1 MDENKN
7 LEFTPEA
14 EVKKEE
20 LNSEPAKEEKKIA
33 PVQPSE
39 VLPVADEEDDED
51 EDNEEGRSNVV
62 FGVICAFLCVAIAL
76 TSILSVMRINKYLN
90 TSTEETKPEQQ
101 QQQQVSNGYNIYT
114 QMFPKYKATKY
125 PANMAAD
132 FNFLYAANNDFV
144 GWLYIPGT
152 NVNTP
157 VVQTKDN
164 NKYLR
169 NNFYGSNTNY
179 GTTYAD
185 YRCNKG
191 ATLSTNTVLYGH
203 NMPSGTHFYD
213 VHRYENIEWYKSH
226 PTIEYRTLYGT
237 YTFLVSNVFY
247 TTASRKF
254 DGGYLFNYIYPNLGP
269 KSMGGYIQQVTQ
281 RSIYTTGIDI
291 KPTDKFITLSTCTHS
306 LDGACGTDIDGRLVV
321 VGRLIRYGESE
332 NVDTSKA
339 KSNPDYRRPQI
350 WYDKKGK
357 TNPYASYNTWIPS
370 NQ

>member
-20 LNSEPAKEEKKIA
+20 LISEPAKEEKKIA
-33 PVQPSE
+33 PVQPAE

-51 EDNEEGRSNVV
+51 EDNEESRSNVV

-269 KSMGGYIQQVTQ
+269 KSMGGFIQQVTQ

-332 NVDTSKA
+332 NVDTSRA

>member
-20 LNSEPAKEEKKIA
+20 LISEPAKEEKKIA
-33 PVQPSE
+33 PVQPAE
-39 VLPVADEEDDED
+39 VLPVADEED
-51 EDNEEGRSNVV
+51 EDNEESRSNVV

-101 QQQQVSNGYNIYT
+101 QHQQVSNGYNIYT